1 MSVLQPISPLPPVQP
16 SAPRPEPLPIP
27 LPIPAAEEST
37 ARPAMTL
44 VLLSVTGPD
53 RPGITSRIAR
63 ILADHQARLQDVEQ
77 VTNGGNLALSFL
89 LELTPPTGRDHPVF
103 KDLIF
108 CAWELGL
115 QADFRFIS
123 EDDVRVHEPR
133 YTYALTVFGREI
145 VPGAIAA
152 LADALARR
160 GTNIDKIH
168 KLSAHSFSCLEM
180 LLSAPLAEDLQQLK
194 QVLLPLG
201 KQYEVDLAIQRE
213 NVYRRAKRLVVLD
226 MDSTLTQGEVIDE
239 LAARHGVGQEVA
251 RITERAMH
259 GELDFEQ
266 ALRARVKLLEGLSVT
281 TLSDVRT
288 RIQLTPGGHDLLHAL
303 KKLGY
308 RIAVISGG
316 FTYFTDWLKQQLGLD
331 YAYANELEMRDGK
344 LTGRLRGLIVDA
356 RRKADLLETIAQGEG
371 ISLDQVIAVGDGAND
386 LQMLKRAG
394 LGIAFNPKRSL
405 RESAEHTLDQPQL
418 DSILY
423 LLGIREH
430 ELEQLRMDS

>member
-1 MSVLQPISPLPPVQP
+1 MSAFQPLHPQPPEASPPSPLQSLPTV
-16 SAPRPEPLPIP
+16 PLPDDRGGM
-27 LPIPAAEEST
+27 A
-37 ARPAMTL
+37 L

-53 RPGITSRIAR
+53 RPGITSRIAT
-63 ILADHQARLQDVEQ
+63 ILAEHHARLKDVEQ

-89 LELTPPTGRDHPVF
+89 IALSPPIGRDHPIF

-108 CAWELGL
+108 CAWELGV
-115 QADFRFIS
+115 QADFRFLS
-123 EDDVRVHEPR
+123 EEDLKIQEPR
-133 YTYALTVFGREI
+133 RTYALTLFGHEI
-145 VPGAIAA
+145 APGAIAT

-168 KLSAHSFSCLEM
+168 KLSAHTFSCLEM
-180 LLSAPLAEDLQQLK
+180 LLSSPEEEDLQQLK
-194 QVLLPLG
+194 QILLPLG
-201 KQYEVDLAIQRE
+201 KQFGVDLAIQRE

-239 LAARHGVGQEVA
+239 LALRHGVGEAVA
-251 RITERAMH
+251 RITERAMQ

-266 ALRARVKLLEGLSVT
+266 ALRERVKLLEGLPLT
-281 TLSDVRT
+281 TLNEVRAHI
-288 RIQLTPGGHDLLHAL
+288 RLTPGGHDLLHAL

-308 RIAVISGG
+308 RVAVISGG
-316 FTYFTDWLKQQLGLD
+316 FTYFTDWLKQQLSLD
-331 YAYANELEMRDGK
+331 YAYANELEVREGR
-344 LTGRLRGLIVDA
+344 LTGRLKGVIVDA

-371 ISLDQVIAVGDGAND
+371 ITLDQVIAVGDGAND

-405 RESAEHTLDQPQL
+405 RESADHTLDQPQL

-423 LLGIREH
+423 LLGIREF
-430 ELEQLRMDS
+430 ELEQLRVDG